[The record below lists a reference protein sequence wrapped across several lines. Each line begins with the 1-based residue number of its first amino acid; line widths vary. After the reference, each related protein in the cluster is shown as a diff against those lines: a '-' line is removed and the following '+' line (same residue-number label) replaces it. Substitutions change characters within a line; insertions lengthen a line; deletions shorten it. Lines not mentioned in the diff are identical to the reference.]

1 MRQGNRPRHGARP
14 GRAAALAGTLAVALA
29 TATALAPV
37 AAAGT
42 TTVTFGSCTSNNPAL
57 AAPPPDYSSQV
68 TLTPSASTV
77 AVGSPVTITWHY
89 SLSTAPAPG
98 IPIANAATAKA
109 QIVVGGAAGST
120 IATGSSAA
128 FPPAPVATGGTFQI
142 PDFTATFTP
151 TVAGTYTFT
160 PGNNEQDVSAFGIVI
175 QCTASGA
182 SAAAT
187 ITATNASASVG
198 SAYVRPGGTVAFTGA
213 GWIAGESVTP
223 SFTDSAGT
231 ATAGTAIT
239 VPAGGAVSGSV
250 SVPGTAATGAGS
262 LVLTGT
268 TSGAVPTAVTVL
280 GQPTLSASP
289 ASGGPGTVVGL
300 SGGDWDPG
308 ATVAVSGVDASG
320 NPVGSASTLTAD
332 ASGHLS
338 GNYTV
343 PSSTIAAI
351 GAAELVGG
359 APSATLRAAAAFTFA
374 NNSCTADTAGAA
386 VSATG
391 TCSVPQSANVAVTGG
406 PLQMSENTGAVA
418 FPGVT
423 LDGTVHNQAGS
434 LQQVDVQDFRG
445 TTNGW
450 VLNATMSDLALTGG
464 PYAGSGAAPIPA
476 GNVSASGLTCSG
488 NPAGTT
494 PYPSTPTAGSGGALS
509 TTTAITLCSQGPGA
523 TSPPTV
529 TGGDFLVGA
538 GLTLKVP
545 AYVLQ
550 GTYTGTVTIS
560 LQ

>member
-1 MRQGNRPRHGARP
+1 MRQGFGSRHRTRP
-14 GRAAALAGTLAVALA
+14 GRAIALAGTLAVALA
-29 TATALAPV
+29 TATALAPI
-37 AAAGT
+37 AEAGT
-42 TTVTFGSCTSNNPAL
+42 TTVNFGSCTSSNPAL
-57 AAPPPDYSSQV
+57 AAPPPNYSSQV
-68 TLTPSASTV
+68 TLTPSASSV

-89 SLSTAPAPG
+89 SLSTAPSPG

-109 QIVVGGAAGST
+109 QILVGGAASST
-120 IATGSSAA
+120 LTAGPSAA

-151 TVAGTYTFT
+151 TTAGTYTFT
-160 PGNNEQDVSAFGIVI
+160 PGNNEQDVAQFGIVI

-187 ITATNASASVG
+187 VTATNASASVG
-198 SAYVRPGGTVAFTGA
+198 SAYVRPGGTVSFTGA
-213 GWIAGESVTP
+213 GWIAGETVTP

-231 ATAGTAIT
+231 ATAGTATT
-239 VPAGGAVSGSV
+239 VPAGGAISGSV
-250 SVPGTAATGAGS
+250 GVPAAAATGAGS
-262 LVLTGT
+262 LVLTGS

-280 GQPTLSASP
+280 GAPTLSASP
-289 ASGGPGTVVGL
+289 SSGGPGTVVGL
-300 SGGDWDPG
+300 SGGNWDPG
-308 ATVAVSGVDASG
+308 ATVAVSGVDASS
-320 NPVGSASTLTAD
+320 NPVGSPATLTAD

-343 PSSTIAAI
+343 PGTAIAAI

-359 APSATLRAAAAFTFA
+359 APSTTLRAAAAFTFA
-374 NNSCTADTAGAA
+374 GNSCSADAAGAA

-406 PLQMSENTGAVA
+406 PLQMTENTGAVA

-423 LDGTVHNQAGS
+423 LDGTVHTQAGS

-450 VLNATMSDLALTGG
+450 VLNATMSNLALTGG
-464 PYAGSGAAPIPA
+464 PYANSGAAPIPA
-476 GNVSASGLTCSG
+476 GNVSVGGLKCAG
-488 NPAGTT
+488 NPAGTP

-509 TTTAITLCSQGPGA
+509 TTTAVTLCSQAAGG
-523 TSPPTV
+523 TNPPTV
-529 TGGDFLVGA
+529 TGGDFLVNG
-538 GLTLKVP
+538 GLSLTVP
-545 AYVLQ
+545 AYLLQ
-550 GTYTGTVTIS
+550 GTYTGTVTIT

>member
-1 MRQGNRPRHGARP
+1 VRQGFRSRHGTRP

-68 TLTPSASTV
+68 TLTPSAGTV

-109 QIVVGGAAGST
+109 QIVVGGAASTT
-120 IATGSSAA
+120 IATGSSAS
-128 FPPAPVATGGTFQI
+128 FPPAPVPTGGTFQI

-151 TVAGTYTFT
+151 TAAGTYTFT
-160 PGNNEQDVSAFGIVI
+160 PGNNEQDVAQFGVVI

-187 ITATNASASVG
+187 VTATNASASVANG
-198 SAYVRPGGTVAFTGA
+198 SVRPGGTVNYTGA
-213 GWIAGESVTP
+213 GWIAGETVTP
-223 SFTDSAGT
+223 SFKDSAGT
-231 ATAGTAIT
+231 VTTGTATT
-239 VPAGGAVSGSV
+239 VPAGGALSGSIG
-250 SVPGTAATGAGS
+250 VPAAAATGAGS
-262 LVLTGT
+262 LVLTGSS
-268 TSGAVPTAVTVL
+268 SGAVPAAVTVL
-280 GQPTLSASP
+280 GAPTLSTAPS
-289 ASGGPGTVVGL
+289 SGGPGTTVGL
-300 SGGDWDPG
+300 SGTNWDPG
-308 ATVAVSGVDASG
+308 ATVAISGVDAAN
-320 NPVGSASTLTAD
+320 NPVGSAGTLTAD
-332 ASGHLS
+332 ASGQLS

-343 PSSTIAAI
+343 PTSAIAAI
-351 GAAELVGG
+351 GAAELVNGV
-359 APSATLRAAAAFTFA
+359 PSTTLRAAAAFTFA
-374 NNSCTADTAGAA
+374 SNSCTADATGAA

-391 TCSVPQSANVAVTGG
+391 TCSVPQSANVSVTGG
-406 PLQMSENTGAVA
+406 PLQMQENTGSVA

-423 LDGTVHNQAGS
+423 LNGTVHNQAGS
-434 LQQVDVQDFRG
+434 LQQIDVQDFRG

-464 PYAGSGAAPIPA
+464 PYANSGAAPIPA
-476 GNVSASGLTCSG
+476 GNVTASGLTCLG
-488 NPAGTT
+488 NPAGST

-509 TTTAITLCSQGPGA
+509 TTTAITLCSQAAGGTA
-523 TSPPTV
+523 PPTV
-529 TGGDFLVGA
+529 TGGDFLVNA
-538 GLTLKVP
+538 GLSLKVP

-550 GTYTGTVTIS
+550 GVYTGTVTIS

>member
-1 MRQGNRPRHGARP
+1 
-14 GRAAALAGTLAVALA
+14 
-29 TATALAPV
+29 
-37 AAAGT
+37 
-42 TTVTFGSCTSNNPAL
+42 
-57 AAPPPDYSSQV
+57 
-68 TLTPSASTV
+68 
-77 AVGSPVTITWHY
+77 
-89 SLSTAPAPG
+89 
-98 IPIANAATAKA
+98 
-109 QIVVGGAAGST
+109 
-120 IATGSSAA
+120 
-128 FPPAPVATGGTFQI
+128 
-142 PDFTATFTP
+142 
-151 TVAGTYTFT
+151 
-160 PGNNEQDVSAFGIVI
+160 
-175 QCTASGA
+175 
-182 SAAAT
+182 
-187 ITATNASASVG
+187 
-198 SAYVRPGGTVAFTGA
+198 
-213 GWIAGESVTP
+213 
-223 SFTDSAGT
+223 
-231 ATAGTAIT
+231 
-239 VPAGGAVSGSV
+239 
-250 SVPGTAATGAGS
+250 
-262 LVLTGT
+262 
-268 TSGAVPTAVTVL
+268 
-280 GQPTLSASP
+280 
-289 ASGGPGTVVGL
+289 
-300 SGGDWDPG
+300 
-308 ATVAVSGVDASG
+308 VAVSGVDASG

-343 PSSTIAAI
+343 PGSTIAAI

-374 NNSCTADTAGAA
+374 NNACTADTAGAA

-476 GNVSASGLTCSG
+476 GNVSASGLTCTG

-494 PYPSTPTAGSGGALS
+494 PYPSTPTAGSGGTLS
-509 TTTAITLCSQGPGA
+509 TTTAITLCSQGPGT